1 MKKTLIVATFAILLT
16 LATSTFATET
26 NSPAT
31 NAPKSIL
38 NQVKTDVAS
47 VGGPTNLNEVVIG
60 ILQGVKSAGGEIYSA
75 SKTAIVQSV
84 DFAKEQAPLV
94 VQEFLRWKLAEA
106 IIWTVIWS
114 IPVLTLFWFARKCR
128 IRAESDEVPALDRHT
143 TDKTDFTAG
152 KWILR
157 TVGLIILTITLGVN
171 AMTITKIA
179 IAPRVFLIDY
189 VVSTIQNMQQN
200 HR

>member
-1 MKKTLIVATFAILLT
+1 
-16 LATSTFATET
+16 
-26 NSPAT
+26 
-31 NAPKSIL
+31 
-38 NQVKTDVAS
+38 VAS

-94 VQEFLRWKLAEA
+94 VKEFLHWKLAEA
-106 IIWTVIWS
+106 IIWLAIWS
-114 IPVLTLFWFARKCR
+114 VPAFTLFWFARKCR
-128 IRAESDEVPALDRHT
+128 IRAESDDVPAHDRHT

-157 TVGLIILTITLGVN
+157 TIGLIILTISLGMN

-189 VVSTIQNMQQN
+189 VVSTIQDMQQHHN
-200 HR
+200 